1 MRNPFLTLEKL
12 LLNSY
17 PHLVHY
23 TREISKTHSSFN
35 FLNYTPNLPTKL
47 VLKIIFKKNT
57 WWMKTFKLTHMLGI
71 LVDFRFIFS
80 HTQRL
85 V

>member
-35 FLNYTPNLPTKL
+35 FLNYTLNLPTKL
-47 VLKIIFKKNT
+47 VSKIIFKKKYMMDEN
-57 WWMKTFKLTHMLGI
+57 I
-71 LVDFRFIFS
+71 
-80 HTQRL
+80 
-85 V
+85 